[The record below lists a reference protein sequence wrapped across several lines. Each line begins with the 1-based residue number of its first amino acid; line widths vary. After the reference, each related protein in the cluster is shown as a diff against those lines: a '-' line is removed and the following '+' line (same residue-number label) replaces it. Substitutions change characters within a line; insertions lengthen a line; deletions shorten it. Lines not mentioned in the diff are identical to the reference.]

1 MHIVQGYYQA
11 CMRSAIS
18 SECRAYH
25 ELVVFAKA
33 DTMVLSTALISTTAW
48 CCCRAGHATAGGSTA
63 TCQHYGYIT
72 MTYAL
77 VFVLSNATQA
87 VFYSFVYSYSKAE
100 QALWPAPVD
109 PSLQQPHSVIMNVGK
124 LIVRFSVARQI
135 AMANRL
141 QLCSY

>member
-1 MHIVQGYYQA
+1 MHIVQGHYQA

-18 SECRAYH
+18 AECRAYH

-33 DTMVLSTALISTTAW
+33 DTMVLSATLISTTAW

-72 MTYAL
+72 MTQAL
-77 VFVLSNATQA
+77 VFVLSTGPCNATQA

-109 PSLQQPHSVIMNVGK
+109 SSLQQPLSVIMNVK
-124 LIVRFSVARQI
+124 
-135 AMANRL
+135 N
-141 QLCSY
+141 